1 MSFLE
6 LFNETKN
13 MENLSDMFSVGFLTL
28 CSLMVVGF
36 LWSGQIVMKV
46 GNEDFLWKCLGKIK

>member
-1 MSFLE
+1 
-6 LFNETKN
+6 